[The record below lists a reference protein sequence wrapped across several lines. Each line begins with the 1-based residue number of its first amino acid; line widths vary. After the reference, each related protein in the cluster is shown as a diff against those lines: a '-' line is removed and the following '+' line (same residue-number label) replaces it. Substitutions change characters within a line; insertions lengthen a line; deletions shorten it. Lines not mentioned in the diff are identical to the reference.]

1 VQQRSSIQNSSS
13 EGYGQ
18 TFDKSTQPQVCL
30 FGPGPMSTY
39 CARRSGIIGSGST
52 HWHVHNP
59 GLLPPPASW
68 NRQLSQSHRSEH
80 RYFHPQ
86 ISASKYRSLYEQSS
100 SAQTP
105 GLDATKQRPRL
116 TCKSVSSKPTTSRSI
131 SRNKSRMARWLSR
144 PALSMPKWTVHIP
157 AFKIL
162 ARACAR
168 AGMGVGGA
176 DFLSGPTSAAMAIR
190 ASAMRI

>member
-1 VQQRSSIQNSSS
+1 VEAPIHTYIAQVFYRHPRPGRDSSATHAVQNIAIFTHRS
-13 EGYGQ
+13 
-18 TFDKSTQPQVCL
+18 
-30 FGPGPMSTY
+30 
-39 CARRSGIIGSGST
+39 
-52 HWHVHNP
+52 
-59 GLLPPPASW
+59 LLPNTGRCMSKV
-68 NRQLSQSHRSEH
+68 RQHKQ
-80 RYFHPQ
+80 
-86 ISASKYRSLYEQSS
+86 
-100 SAQTP
+100 
-105 GLDATKQRPRL
+105 GLDATRQRPEL

-176 DFLSGPTSAAMAIR
+176 DCLSGPTSATMAIR
-190 ASAMRI
+190 ASVVRI